1 MYSVAN
7 TSEDGTSTMMPEEE
21 VKEQKAI
28 TKKALKK
35 EIIAMAVLKQ
45 TYKKTYGNL
54 QISLKIHIFWEKI
67 FTQTPSWTCYEF

>member
-7 TSEDGTSTMMPEEE
+7 TSEDGTSTIMPEEE

-35 EIIAMAVLKQ
+35 EIVAIAILKQ
-45 TYKKTYGNL
+45 TYKRMYGNL
-54 QISLKIHIFWEKI
+54 QISLKIHIF
-67 FTQTPSWTCYEF
+67 